1 MRKVYDLSTLG
12 LITFFESMTGAR
24 VKDCIPDLAMFIV
37 EKGDMGL
44 AMGRNMRNLKS
55 VESALRKHVKVL
67 EFDENVE
74 KFVSNIIHPL
84 VAEAKLEGKNLIIK
98 GGDRETR
105 ARSPWYFADARS
117 IRRFCRGCPGRG
129 ASTTSTPR
137 SCPWRLSSLICRS
150 LT

>member
-1 MRKVYDLSTLG
+1 
-12 LITFFESMTGAR
+12 MTGAR

-67 EFDENVE
+67 EFDVNVE

-105 ARSPWYFADARS
+105 ARLIGRDRS
-117 IRRFCRGCPGRG
+117 NLGRI
-129 ASTTSTPR
+129 
-137 SCPWRLSSLICRS
+137 SSIVKRHFNVEDVS
-150 LT
+150 VA